1 MEYLATPRPCS
12 PDTGAARLKRTDK
25 DSLRGF
31 LRVTAGWDLAP
42 WIIFYNSK
50 QVNNV
55 IFY

>member
-12 PDTGAARLKRTDK
+12 PDTGAARLRRADK

-42 WIIFYNSK
+42 WIIFYNNK